1 MFMFKKLVLICLVL
15 PLCAICFLAQ
25 SSLVIRGKVIDKDTG
40 EPLPAYVSIRG
51 IGNGRS
57 ADFDGTFALTL
68 ESTDL
73 HGPVV
78 LEVFQ
83 LGYKNQE
90 VKIRLGEEVLI
101 GMELEN
107 RPSHEVVVTADS
119 LVAEEITQTTVS
131 LKKMDVYT
139 LPGTAADPLYS
150 AGVFPGVNSLP
161 DSSSLLIRG
170 GASDEVV
177 YYYDGIEIANPFLTG
192 SLHEAYFSI
201 FDNQV
206 IDGFRVSTSGFHTK
220 YGDALSGVMDIST
233 RDSIPSGEGGFGLS
247 IMGLNSYIGLPI
259 KKGGNFVA
267 SYNRGHSGLM
277 TKINNNEESEF
288 ETEHAFVK
296 LNIALSKSTRLRILG
311 LRDNY
316 NYAHD
321 TGFSTRSRNIIGG
334 FSLTSVLRQNLVTT
348 FTLSRVSHQAVYDI
362 PDIFKKEDNDNVV
375 QARSDTSLD
384 LGRHYL
390 EFGADI
396 QRRNLDFFFIE
407 NAHGEDGD
415 VRGTRFGIYFSDKF
429 RAAEAIYLTIGGRI
443 NTLSV
448 NDTKMGFA
456 PRFSLAYFI
465 SSRDILRISGGFHQ
479 QNGDYFS
486 LQSNDLRMKHA
497 GHLSVTYD
505 RTRDDLDL
513 RVTLYNKQYG
523 NLFLIEEDIITNNG
537 KGFARGF
544 EFFLKRKHPKY
555 DAFFVYNFLSSKRKE
570 HDVPVLTTSP
580 YEIKHS
586 FTGIFRYNFKSG
598 TLGIRFSHA
607 TGLPYTP
614 LAGREWDEQSNAFF
628 PVWGPPFSERYP
640 PYQRLDINGSKNF
653 TFFNQLFVL
662 YFGVMNVL
670 DRHNILRYDY
680 SSDYA
685 ERYDTYSIFGRSIFI
700 GIYIPFF

>member
-1 MFMFKKLVLICLVL
+1 MVMLKKLIIITLVIPLSVTCL
-15 PLCAICFLAQ
+15 FAQ
-25 SSLVIRGKVIDKDTG
+25 SSFTIRGKVIDKDSR
-40 EPLPAYVSIRG
+40 EPLPAFVSIKG
-51 IGNGRS
+51 IDNGSS
-57 ADFDGTFALTL
+57 ADFDGTFELTL

-73 HGPVV
+73 HGPLV

-83 LGYKNQE
+83 LGYKDQE
-90 VKIRLGEEVLI
+90 VKIRLGEDILI
-101 GMELEN
+101 EMEPEN
-107 RPSHEVVVTADS
+107 RPAHEVVVMADS
-119 LVAEEITQTTVS
+119 LVTEEITQTTVA
-131 LKKMDVYT
+131 LKKMDIYT

-150 AGVFPGVNSLP
+150 SQVFPGINSLP

-170 GASDEVV
+170 GASDEVA

-201 FDNQV
+201 FNNQV

-233 RDSIPSGEGGFGLS
+233 KDSIRSGEGGFGLS
-247 IMGLNSYIGLPI
+247 ILGLNSYIGLPL
-259 KKGGNFVA
+259 KMGGNFVA
-267 SYNRGHSGLM
+267 CYNRGHSGLM
-277 TKINNNEESEF
+277 TRINNREESEF

-296 LNIALSKSTRLRILG
+296 FNVELNKSTRLRILG

-321 TGFSTRSRNIIGG
+321 TGFSTRSRNIFGG
-334 FSLTSVLRQNLVTT
+334 FSLTSMLRQNLVTT

-362 PDIFKKEDNDNVV
+362 PDIFKKEYNDNVT
-375 QARSDTSLD
+375 QARLDTSLD

-407 NAHGEDGD
+407 NAYREDGD
-415 VRGTRFGIYFSDKF
+415 VGGTRIGIYISDKF
-429 RAAEAIYLTIGGRI
+429 RVADAVYLTMGGRI
-443 NTLSV
+443 NTLAI

-465 SSRDILRISGGFHQ
+465 SPRDILRFSGGYHQ
-479 QNGDYFS
+479 QSGDYFS
-486 LQSNDLRMKHA
+486 LQTNDLRMKHA
-497 GHLSVTYD
+497 GHLSLTYD
-505 RTRDDLDL
+505 RISDDLDL
-513 RVTLYNKQYG
+513 RVSLYNKQYG
-523 NLFLIEEDIITNNG
+523 NLFLIEESIITNEG
-537 KGFARGF
+537 KGFARGAELF
-544 EFFLKRKHPKY
+544 IKRKHPKY

-570 HDVPVLTTSP
+570 NDVPVLTTSP

-586 FTGIFRYNFKSG
+586 FTGIFRYKFKSG

-614 LAGREWDEQSNAFF
+614 LVGRGWDEENNAFF

-640 PYQRLDINGSKNF
+640 SYQRLDINGSKNF
-653 TFFNQLFVL
+653 NFFNQLFVV

-670 DRHNILRYDY
+670 DRKNILRYDY
-680 SSDYA
+680 SSDYSV
-685 ERYDTYSIFGRSIFI
+685 RYDTHSIFGRSIFI

>member
-1 MFMFKKLVLICLVL
+1 MFMLKKLVIMAVL
-15 PLCAICFLAQ
+15 FPLSGIFLLAQ
-25 SSLVIRGKVIDKDTG
+25 SSLVIRGKVIDKDTQ
-40 EPLPAYVSIRG
+40 EPLPAFISIKG
-51 IGNGRS
+51 IDNGRS
-57 ADFDGTFALTL
+57 ADYDGTFRLIL

-78 LEVFQ
+78 LLVFQ
-83 LGYKNQE
+83 LGYKSQE

-101 GMELEN
+101 EMEPEN
-107 RPSHEVVVTADS
+107 RPSHEIEVTADGM
-119 LVAEEITQTTVS
+119 VAEEITHTTVA
-131 LKKMDVYT
+131 LKKMDIYT

-150 AGVFPGVNSLP
+150 AEIFPGINSSP

-170 GASDEVV
+170 GASDEVA

-201 FDNQV
+201 FNNQV
-206 IDGFRVSTSGFHTK
+206 IDGFRVSTSGFHTR

-233 RDSIPSGEGGFGLS
+233 KDSIISGEGGFGLS
-247 IMGLNSYIGLPI
+247 ILGLNSYIGFPI
-259 KKGGNFVA
+259 RNNGNIVA

-277 TKINNNEESEF
+277 TKINSREESEF

-296 LNIALSKSTRLRILG
+296 LNIPLNKTTRVRLLG

-316 NYAHD
+316 NFAHD
-321 TGFSTRSRNIIGG
+321 SGFSTRSRNIIGG
-334 FSLTSVLRQNLVTT
+334 FALTTALRQNLVTT
-348 FTLSRVSHQAVYDI
+348 FTLSRVSHQAVYDM
-362 PDIFKKEDNDNVV
+362 PDIFKKEFNDNVI

-396 QRRNLDFFFIE
+396 QVRDLDFFFIE
-407 NAHGEDGD
+407 NGYREDDD
-415 VRGTRFGIYFSDKF
+415 VTGTRFGMYISDKF
-429 RAAEAIYLTIGGRI
+429 RVTDTVYLTMGGRL
-443 NTLSV
+443 NTLAI
-448 NDTKMGFA
+448 NGMKIGLA

-465 SSRDILRISGGFHQ
+465 SPRDTLRFSGGFHQ

-486 LQSNDLRMKHA
+486 LQDNDLGMKHA
-497 GHLSVTYD
+497 GHLSLTYD
-505 RTRDDLDL
+505 RTSDDLDL

-523 NLFLIEEDIITNNG
+523 NLFLFEENFISNNG
-537 KGFARGF
+537 KGFARGA
-544 EFFLKRKHPKY
+544 ELFLKRKHPKY

-570 HDVPVLTTSP
+570 YDVKVLTTSP

-598 TLGIRFSHA
+598 TLGVRFSFA

-614 LAGREWDEQSNAFF
+614 LLGKEWDEDSSIFL
-628 PVWGPPFSERYP
+628 PLWGAPYSKRYP
-640 PYQRLDINGSKNF
+640 SFQRLDINGSKNF
-653 TFFNQLFVL
+653 TFHNQLFVL
-662 YFGVMNVL
+662 YFGIINVL
-670 DRHNILRYDY
+670 DRKNILRYDY
-680 SSDYA
+680 SNDYSV
-685 ERYDTYSIFGRSIFI
+685 RTDTYSIFGRSIFV